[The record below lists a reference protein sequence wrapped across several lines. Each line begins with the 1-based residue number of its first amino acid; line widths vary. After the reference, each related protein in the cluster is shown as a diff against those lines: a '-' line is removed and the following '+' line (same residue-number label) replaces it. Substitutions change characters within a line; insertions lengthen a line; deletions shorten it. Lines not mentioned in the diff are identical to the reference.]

1 MQQFRLFVAA
11 VALAFFSIS
20 ASAQTNL
27 VEARFA
33 FDPQLRYDPAIPSPE
48 GFHGFQ
54 LGEDLTLYAQVVA
67 YFKALDAASD
77 KIVLREYGRTYENR
91 PLYLAVITSEENQRK
106 LEQLRLNHLKL
117 TDPGALPA
125 GEADQL
131 IKSQP
136 VFLSMS
142 YNIHGN
148 EFSST
153 EAAMQVAYRLAAAQ
167 DAETK
172 RLLEQSVVQ
181 MYICINPDGRDR
193 YAYWYKSV
201 ARHIPAA
208 EPNDLDHSEPWPV
221 GRTNHYWFDLNR
233 DWVWGVHP
241 ETRGLAAEYQR
252 WMPQIHVDY
261 HEQGYNSNYFT
272 APGTTPKNMLLPDRY
287 EAWSD
292 TFGRANIAAFNK
304 HRINYFTRDAFDFF
318 YPGYGSSYP
327 SVMGGIGMLTEQ
339 GGIGGGRAVLTE
351 EGTVQTLRQRIFDHY
366 TTSIATLMKG
376 AEHREA
382 LLRYSYEAWMP
393 AKSKSPVKAYVFPA
407 QQGGYLNDVLEILLR
422 HGIRIGRAKSD
433 FSLAEARDYRSGA
446 AVRKSFSK
454 GDFVILTDQ
463 PRYLLLNSVLERNME
478 FRDSVQYD
486 ISAWAAP
493 LAYNLETFTSNQKP
507 AVELEDFMAA
517 PAPAKGVQ
525 NAPAVYAYVMDWDQR
540 NAPKALAMLWRKGYQ
555 LRTAVEPFSDGKK
568 TYSAGAII
576 LLRGANEDKA
586 ARIDADMA
594 EVADKCGVLIDGHH
608 TGRMASG
615 WDLAATRNRPIRQP
629 RVALLVD
636 PPFDM
641 YACGQIY
648 HLFDW
653 ETELPIER
661 VRISTLRQTAL
672 PKFEQRYGLADLR
685 QYDVIILP
693 GGGRLLNTVF
703 SEENQRQ
710 LRTWMEAGG
719 VLIATES
726 AAAYFTETRS
736 RITRLKIAEPKRDS
750 TEASM
755 YLKYGDREDYY
766 GKQAINGAVL
776 NGTIDVSHPVGFAVK
791 PELYTLKTS
800 TQAIE
805 PNLDL
810 HAVGYYAKDPKKLY
824 VAGYASGKQMEALKG
839 KVFAGVLPI
848 ESGKLVL
855 FADNTQFR
863 MFWRGPSRMMQ
874 NAVMLLPGFN
884 TPPRG
889 Y

>member
-1 MQQFRLFVAA
+1 MRYLLFTCTLWVCATTQL
-11 VALAFFSIS
+11 LA
-20 ASAQTNL
+20 QVNL
-27 VEARFA
+27 VEPRFA
-33 FDPQLRYDPAIPSPE
+33 FDPQLVYDPSLPAPE
-48 GFHGFQ
+48 AFHGYA
-54 LGEDLTLYAQVVA
+54 LGEDMTLYAQVVA

-77 KIVLREYGRTYENR
+77 KIVLNEYGRTYENR
-91 PLYLAVITSEENQRK
+91 PLLSLVVTSPENHRN
-106 LEQLRLNHLKL
+106 LEQLRQTHLKL
-117 TDPGALPA
+117 CDPGATSTA
-125 GEADQL
+125 EAEQ
-131 IKSQP
+131 IIRNQP

-167 DAETK
+167 DAQTQ
-172 RLLEQSVVQ
+172 RLLRESVIVL
-181 MYICINPDGRDR
+181 YICINPDGRDR

-201 ARHIPAA
+201 ARHVPAA

-241 ETRGLAAEYQR
+241 ETRSLAAEYRR

-272 APGTTPKNMLLPDRY
+272 APGTTPKNMLLPDTY

-292 TFGRANIAAFNK
+292 TFGRANIAAFNR

-366 TTSIATLMKG
+366 TTSMATLFK
-376 AEHREA
+376 AVERREA
-382 LLRYSYEAWMP
+382 LLRYSWEAWSP
-393 AKSKSPVKAYVFPA
+393 TRSKSPVKAYVFPSA
-407 QQGGYLNDVLEILLR
+407 QGGYLSDVLGILLR
-422 HGIRIGRAKSD
+422 HGIRVGKAKGD
-433 FSLAEARDYRSGA
+433 FSLDVRDFRTGQTT
-446 AVRKSFSK
+446 RKSFSK
-454 GDFVILTDQ
+454 GDYVLLGEQ
-463 PRYLLLNSVLERNME
+463 PHHLLLHSVLERNME

-486 ISAWAAP
+486 ISAWSAA
-493 LAYNLETFTSNQKP
+493 LAYNLEAYSSAQKP
-507 AVELEDFMAA
+507 GVDLEAVAA
-517 PAPAKGVQ
+517 MPAPVGVVRNPQ
-525 NAPAVYAYVMDWDQR
+525 AAYAYVMDWDQR
-540 NAPKALAMLWRKGYQ
+540 NAPKALAMLWQKGYNV
-555 LRTAVEPFSDGKK
+555 RAASASFSDGQ
-568 TYSAGAII
+568 TNYSAGSII

-586 ARIDADMA
+586 AQIDADMQA
-594 EVADKCGVLIDGHH
+594 VATKAAVRIDGHH

-615 WDLAATRNRPIRQP
+615 WDLAATRNRPVRRP
-629 RVALLVD
+629 RVALLID

-648 HLFDW
+648 HLFDY

-661 VRISTLRQTAL
+661 VRASMLKQTAL
-672 PKFEQRYGLADLR
+672 PKFEQRYGFADLR
-685 QYDVIILP
+685 QYDVLIVP
-693 GGGRLLNTVF
+693 GGGRYLSAVF
-703 SEENQRQ
+703 SDEQVRQ

-726 AAAYFTETRS
+726 AAGFFTERS
-736 RITRLKIAEPKRDS
+736 RLNRLRAVEYRRDS
-750 TEASM
+750 SEAAL
-755 YLKYGDREDYY
+755 YQNFQDREQFN
-766 GKQAINGAVL
+766 GKQQINGAVL
-776 NGTIDVSHPVGFAVK
+776 NGSVDVSHPLGFAVK
-791 PELYTLKTS
+791 PNLYSLKTN
-800 TQAIE
+800 TLA
-805 PNLDL
+805 LDPSPDL
-810 HAVGYYAKDPKKLY
+810 QAVGYYEKDPRKLY
-824 VAGYASGKQMEALKG
+824 VAGYASAKHLDLLKG
-839 KVFAGVLPI
+839 KVFAGVLPY

-855 FADNTQFR
+855 LSDNTQFR

-884 TPPRG
+884 GR
-889 Y
+889 

>member
-1 MQQFRLFVAA
+1 MQRLS
-11 VALAFFSIS
+11 LLSAFLVFIFFQLP
-20 ASAQTNL
+20 AQVSL
-27 VEARFA
+27 VEDRFA
-33 FDPQLRYDPAIPSPE
+33 FDPQLRYDEAIPSPE
-48 GFHGFQ
+48 SYHGFR
-54 LGEDLTLYAQVVA
+54 LGEDMTLYAQVVA

-77 KIVLREYGRTYENR
+77 KIVVREYGRTYENR
-91 PLYLAVITSEENQRK
+91 PLLLLVVTSAENQRN
-106 LEQLRLNHLKL
+106 LEQIRQNHLKL
-117 TDPGALPA
+117 TDPAALA
-125 GEADQL
+125 SGEAEQL
-131 IKSQP
+131 LKNQP

-167 DAETK
+167 DADTK
-172 RLLEQSVVQ
+172 RLLEQSVIQLYV
-181 MYICINPDGRDR
+181 CINPDGRDR

-272 APGTTPKNMLLPDRY
+272 SPGTTPKNMLLPDAY

-292 TFGRANIAAFNK
+292 TFGRANIAAFNR

-339 GGIGGGRAVLTE
+339 GGIGGGRAVMTE

-366 TTSIATLMKG
+366 TTSMATLLKG
-376 AEHREA
+376 AERREP
-382 LLRYSYEAWMP
+382 LLRYSYEAWMT

-407 QQGGYLNDVLEILLR
+407 AQGGYLADVLDILLR
-422 HGIRIGRAKSD
+422 HGVRIGRAKVD
-433 FSLAEARDYRSGA
+433 FTSGEVRDYRSGQTL
-446 AVRKSFSK
+446 RKSFNK
-454 GDFVILTDQ
+454 GDYLVLTDQ
-463 PRYLLLNSVLERNME
+463 PRHLLINSVLERNME

-493 LAYNLETFTSNQKP
+493 LAYNLEAYTANQKP
-507 AVELEDFMAA
+507 NVELEPFTATA
-517 PAPAKGVQ
+517 PSAGSVQ
-525 NAPAVYAYVMDWDQR
+525 QSGAGYAYVMDWDQR
-540 NAPKALAMLWRKGYQ
+540 NAPKALAMLWRKGYL
-555 LRTAVEPFSDGKK
+555 LRTAGETFSDGK
-568 TYSAGAII
+568 TAYSAGSII

-586 ARIDADMA
+586 ARIDADVQ
-594 EVADKCGVLIDGHH
+594 EVATKAQVRIDGHH

-615 WDLAATRNRPIRQP
+615 WDLAATRNRPIKQP
-629 RVALLVD
+629 RVALLID

-661 VRISTLRQTAL
+661 IRVSTLKQTAL
-672 PKFEQRYGLADLR
+672 PKFEQRYGFADLR
-685 QYDVIILP
+685 NYDVLILP
-693 GGGRLLNTVF
+693 GGGRFLNTVF
-703 SEENQRQ
+703 NEEQIRQ

-726 AAAYFTETRS
+726 AAAFFAEPRS
-736 RITRLKIAEPKRDS
+736 RMTRLKVVEPKRDS
-750 TEASM
+750 TEAAL
-755 YLKYGDREDYY
+755 YLKFTDREDFG
-766 GKQAINGAVL
+766 GKQQINGAVL
-776 NGTIDVSHPVGFAVK
+776 NAHIDITHPLGFGVK
-791 PELYTLKTS
+791 QDLYSLKTNA
-800 TQAIE
+800 QAFE
-805 PNLDL
+805 PSPDM

-824 VAGYASGKQMEALKG
+824 VAGYASNKQLEVLKG
-839 KVFAGVLPI
+839 KVFAGVLPV

-855 FADNTQFR
+855 LTDNTQFR
-863 MFWRGPSRMMQ
+863 MFWRGPSRIMQ

-884 TPPRG
+884 TPARG